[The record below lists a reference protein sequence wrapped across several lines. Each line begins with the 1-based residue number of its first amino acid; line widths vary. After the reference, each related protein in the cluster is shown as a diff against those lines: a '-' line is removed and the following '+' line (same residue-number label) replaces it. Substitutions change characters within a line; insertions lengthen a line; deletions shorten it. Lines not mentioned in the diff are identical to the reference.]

1 MSKCKKR
8 HQKRCHKRKKK
19 YPKKRKC
26 YKRDRITRT
35 TKCKGGCIPT
45 TSQILSTTQPFGG
58 TYTQTCGS
66 SNLVGCG
73 TVGCGVNL
81 SCGMDPRY
89 DPLTSGAY
97 PGSTESHLHLD
108 RCGNIYCHSHAG
120 GDLGHSHDSCG
131 EDRYLGRVSSCS
143 ALSTNPDC
151 LDEDVLGGISCV
163 CGVDKH
169 CVSGNCVGGRCHTT
183 PSTLNLNNSRVGT
196 TRCGVAATTCG
207 GGASC
212 GCGLGAASCG
222 RIGGVRDYTGNLV
235 GGFRDLPSE
244 LTCNSCRFTSGSFC
258 NGSTLGHCNL
268 AGCAPGNANTLPP
281 SSLNT
286 RQKTVDLRGFKSD
299 GLSCIQSSLCG
310 TKRPTVCKTKI
321 KEVYR

>member
-58 TYTQTCGS
+58 SYTQTCGS

-108 RCGNIYCHSHAG
+108 RCGNIFCHSHAG
-120 GDLGHSHDSCG
+120 GDLAHSHDSCG

-143 ALSTNPDC
+143 SLSTNPDC

-169 CVSGNCVGGRCHTT
+169 CVSDNCVGGRCHNT
-183 PSTLNLNNSRVGT
+183 PSTLNLNNFRLGDT
-196 TRCGVAATTCG
+196 TRCG
-207 GGASC
+207 
-212 GCGLGAASCG
+212 LGEASCG
-222 RIGGVRDYTGNLV
+222 RIGSIRDYTGNRV
-235 GGFRDLPSE
+235 GGFRDLPSN
-244 LTCNSCRFTSGSFC
+244 LSCNSCRFTSGSFC

-286 RQKTVDLRGFKSD
+286 RQKIPDLRGFNSD

-321 KEVYR
+321 KEVYCC